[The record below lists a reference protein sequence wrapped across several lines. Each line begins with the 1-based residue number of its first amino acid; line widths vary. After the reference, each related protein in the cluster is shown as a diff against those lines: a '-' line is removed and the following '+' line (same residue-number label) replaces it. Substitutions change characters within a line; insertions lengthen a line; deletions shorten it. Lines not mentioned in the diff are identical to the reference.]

1 MHAYMSLFAI
11 MGALALG
18 AISPG
23 PSFIFVARNA
33 IALSR
38 QHGVATALGMGSGAF
53 IFSIVALMGLQ
64 AVFAA
69 VPFAFWLLKV
79 IGGVYLIY
87 IASKMIRSA
96 RNSLA
101 QIDSINVK
109 KVSLKR
115 AYIFGL
121 LTQLSNP
128 KTAVVFASVFSTLLP
143 QIIPTYFYIAIPA
156 SIFVV
161 NAGWYMV
168 VALLLSSETPR
179 KNYLR
184 FKGVFDS
191 TAGTVMAFLGLKL
204 LISSSK

>member
-1 MHAYMSLFAI
+1 
-11 MGALALG
+11 
-18 AISPG
+18 
-23 PSFIFVARNA
+23 
-33 IALSR
+33 
-38 QHGVATALGMGSGAF
+38 MGSGAF